1 MQNKYFLSFIFLLG
15 ILLIGSC
22 AITTDEETDDLQKYV
37 GAWNVVDQAAKLNYN
52 VTINTNP
59 SNSSEILLDNFAN
72 LGTTAI
78 GLVIGNSVVIDNQL
92 LGADY
97 SVSGDG
103 NYINSIKLEFNF
115 DLNDGIDSEA
125 RIAVFTK

>member
-37 GAWNVVDQAAKLNYN
+37 GVWNVVDQAAKLNYN
-52 VTINTNP
+52 VTITTNP

-103 NYINSIKLEFNF
+103 SYINSIKLEFNF